1 MPDMHSTTQVE
12 RRQSGRNGYAYP
24 ALVPPDGV
32 EPPDRLTA
40 VVDRLRRFVSSPLR
54 ELVLAA
60 DESALLS
67 HRREVTVAF
76 LDLRGFTA
84 FSEGA
89 EPEDVM
95 AVLRDYHRA
104 VGRLVEDHGGMLER
118 FAGDGIMAFFNDP
131 VPVPDPQL
139 RAVSLALAAQ
149 SAVAAL
155 AHRWRQHG
163 AALSLGVGVSH
174 GFATVGLIG
183 TEDRWDYAAI
193 GSVTNLASRLC
204 GRAHAAETLVCER
217 VMAAVEGHVCAE
229 LVGSMHLRG
238 FRHPHRVFRMRGLAA
253 EPDGPASRRG

>member
-1 MPDMHSTTQVE
+1 MPDMYRTSQDQ
-12 RRQSGRNGYAYP
+12 RLQSGRNGYAYP
-24 ALVPPDGV
+24 ALEPPDGA

-54 ELVLAA
+54 ELILAA

-84 FSEGA
+84 FAEGA

-95 AVLRDYHRA
+95 AVLHDYHRA
-104 VGRLVEDHGGMLER
+104 VGRLVEDYGGMLER

-131 VPVPDPQL
+131 VPIPDPQL

-155 AHRWRQHG
+155 AQRWRQHG

-174 GFATVGLIG
+174 GFATVGLVG
-183 TEDRWDYAAI
+183 TEERWDYAAI
-193 GSVTNLASRLC
+193 GSVTNLAARLC
-204 GRAHAAETLVCER
+204 GRARAAEILVCER
-217 VMAAVEGHVCAE
+217 VMAAVEGHVSPE

-238 FRHPHRVFRMRGLAA
+238 FRHPHRVFRILGLA
-253 EPDGPASRRG
+253 EERDRPASRRG